1 MGPDQK
7 SKGLKGRP
15 LGLTTWPTGHT
26 LSRFRLRPGAMFIRQ
41 FIRVSHAQESMESRR
56 RGHPTIHNLQTDS
69 VKSVEAPLDLYIRI
83 LMVEL
88 THATLFL

>member
-1 MGPDQK
+1 MGPDHK

-15 LGLTTWPTGHT
+15 LGPTTWPTGHT
-26 LSRFRLRPGAMFIRQ
+26 LSRFDLAAMFIRQ
-41 FIRVSHAQESMESRR
+41 FIRVSHARESVESRR
-56 RGHPTIHNLQTDS
+56 RGHPTIHNLQTNL

-88 THATLFL
+88 THTTLFL